1 MSVMITAKEDSPQ
14 RKKINPKKFAMWIA
28 IGSIIMMFGGLTSG
42 YIVRKSQGDWDNIK
56 LPVEFYI
63 STVVILLSSATL
75 MMALRSFKQRKMKLH
90 RNMVSLTFLLGIAFT
105 LLQYFGFK
113 ELLHGMKWANNV
125 SFQYLIVIVLV
136 HALHILGGIVTL
148 FVLFLQTYSKRIK
161 TYSSNALEIAATY
174 WHFVDILWI
183 YLFIFFLTNRS

>member
-1 MSVMITAKEDSPQ
+1 MMTAQESTQ

-42 YIVRKSQGDWDNIK
+42 YIVRKSQGNWNDFA
-56 LPVEFYI
+56 LPTEFYI

-75 MMALRSFKQRKMKLH
+75 MLALRSFKQRNMQLH
-90 RNMVSLTFLLGIAFT
+90 RSMVGITFALGITFT
-105 LLQYFGFK
+105 VLQYFGFK
-113 ELLHGMKWANNV
+113 ELLNHLQWADNV

-136 HALHILGGIVTL
+136 HALHILGGVVAL
-148 FVLFLQTYSKRIK
+148 FILFLQTYSRRVKN
-161 TYSSNALEIAATY
+161 YSSNALEIAGTY

-183 YLFIFFLTNRS
+183 YLFIFFLTNR